1 LLNRTKLNHY
11 IYVTSLF
18 TPTPINTFDRRS
30 FTNRSFFVAA
40 SNNFAA
46 CSFGW
51 WLMAGAD
58 LFSEK
63 RTAGWFVQRE
73 KYC

>member
-1 LLNRTKLNHY
+1 MSPHYSLQHQLTLLIAGVLQTGL
-11 IYVTSLF
+11 
-18 TPTPINTFDRRS
+18 
-30 FTNRSFFVAA
+30 FFVAA